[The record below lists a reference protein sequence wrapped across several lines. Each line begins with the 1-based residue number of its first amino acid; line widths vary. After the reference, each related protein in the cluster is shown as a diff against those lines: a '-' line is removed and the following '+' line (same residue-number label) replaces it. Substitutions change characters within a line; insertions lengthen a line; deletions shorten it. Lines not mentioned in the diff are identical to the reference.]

1 MNEPMKA
8 DRMAAEG
15 TVIRGMTATSQTAK
29 GDSALAGPAPRA
41 SAAITLDDVTVTYSS
56 PGHAPRTVLTGINLT
71 IPAGEFIAL
80 VGRSGCGKTTLL
92 NLMAGLVEPSAG
104 SVIVAGGQPRTARQQ
119 LGFMLAR
126 DALLPWRTAR
136 RNVEYGLELRGVAKV
151 RRYEIAQHWLA
162 AVHLQHAGNLW
173 PWQLSQG
180 MRQRVALARTWALD
194 PAVLLMDEPFA
205 ALDVTTRLSV
215 QTRFLE
221 LWQSEEH
228 RTVIFVTHD
237 LGEAIALADRV
248 VLLGNGQVLD
258 DVQVRIDRPRD
269 LAVIAGDHRYQ
280 QIYERF
286 RQQLHEL

>member
-1 MNEPMKA
+1 
-8 DRMAAEG
+8 
-15 TVIRGMTATSQTAK
+15 MTASSVAS
-29 GDSALAGPAPRA
+29 GSDPAVAGPAPCA

-56 PGHAPRTVLTGINLT
+56 PGHNPRTVLAGINLT

-92 NLMAGLVEPSAG
+92 NLVAGLVEPSSG
-104 SVIVAGGQPRTARQQ
+104 SVVVAGGQARAARQQ

-151 RRYEIAQHWLA
+151 RRHEIAQHWLA
-162 AVHLQHAGNLW
+162 AVHLEHAENLW

-205 ALDVTTRLSV
+205 ALDVDTRLSA
-215 QTRFLE
+215 QSRFLE

-237 LGEAIALADRV
+237 LGEAVALADRV
-248 VLLGNGQVLD
+248 VLLGNGRVLD
-258 DVQVRIDRPRD
+258 DVQVEIDRPRD
-269 LAVIAGDHRYQ
+269 LAIIAGDHRYQ
-280 QIYERF
+280 HIYARF
-286 RQQLHEL
+286 RQQLREL